1 MTKIVVADDDRMF
14 RKAAETTLRRQG
26 YAVTTAS
33 DGEEALQLIRSER
46 PDIIVLD
53 LIMPKL
59 QGFDVLQV
67 LKQDS
72 ITAAIPVIVLSS
84 LTQEQDKQEAL
95 DLGAVALD
103 WQESG
108 STKGKAVPNAREAVS
123 SAESA
128 CLRSLKSM
136 RTFAI

>member
-53 LIMPKL
+53 LIMPKI

-72 ITAAIPVIVLSS
+72 VTAAIPVIVLSS

-95 DLGAVALD
+95 DLGAVAYFNKTTFSLGELVKQVETTLTKG
-103 WQESG
+103 QESCQ
-108 STKGKAVPNAREAVS
+108 S
-123 SAESA
+123 
-128 CLRSLKSM
+128 
-136 RTFAI
+136 

>member
-1 MTKIVVADDDRMF
+1 MAKVVVADDDRMF

-26 YAVTTAS
+26 YSVATAS
-33 DGEEALQLIRSER
+33 DGEEALQLIRSEQ
-46 PDIIVLD
+46 PDLIVLD

-72 ITAAIPVIVLSS
+72 LTAAIPVIVLSS

-95 DLGAVALD
+95 DLGAVAYFNK
-103 WQESG
+103 
-108 STKGKAVPNAREAVS
+108 STFSLGELVKQVETTLSKGQTS
-123 SAESA
+123 CQS
-128 CLRSLKSM
+128 
-136 RTFAI
+136 

>member
-1 MTKIVVADDDRMF
+1 MIKIVVADDDRMF

-33 DGEEALQLIRSER
+33 DGEEALQLIRAER

-53 LIMPKL
+53 LIMPKI

-72 ITAAIPVIVLSS
+72 VTAAIPVIVLSS

-95 DLGAVALD
+95 DLGAVAYFNKTTFSLGELVKQVETTLTKG
-103 WQESG
+103 QES
-108 STKGKAVPNAREAVS
+108 SQS
-123 SAESA
+123 
-128 CLRSLKSM
+128 
-136 RTFAI
+136 

>member
-72 ITAAIPVIVLSS
+72 LTAAIPVIVLSS

-95 DLGAVALD
+95 DLGAVAYFNKATFSLGELVK
-103 WQESG
+103 QVESTL
-108 STKGKAVPNAREAVS
+108 TKGQAPCQS
-123 SAESA
+123 
-128 CLRSLKSM
+128 
-136 RTFAI
+136 

>member
-1 MTKIVVADDDRMF
+1 MTKVVVADDDRMF

-26 YAVTTAS
+26 YGVATAS

-59 QGFDVLQV
+59 QGFDVLRI
-67 LKQDS
+67 LKQDTLTS
-72 ITAAIPVIVLSS
+72 AIPVIVLSS

-95 DLGAVALD
+95 DLGAVAYFNKATFSLGELVK
-103 WQESG
+103 QVESTL
-108 STKGKAVPNAREAVS
+108 TKGQAPCPN
-123 SAESA
+123 
-128 CLRSLKSM
+128 
-136 RTFAI
+136 

>member
-33 DGEEALQLIRSER
+33 DGEEALQLIRAEQ

-53 LIMPKL
+53 LIMPKI

-72 ITAAIPVIVLSS
+72 VTAAIPVIVLSS
-84 LTQEQDKQEAL
+84 LSQEQDKQEAL
-95 DLGAVALD
+95 DLGAVAYFNKTTFSLGELVKQVETTLTKG
-103 WQESG
+103 QESCQ
-108 STKGKAVPNAREAVS
+108 S
-123 SAESA
+123 
-128 CLRSLKSM
+128 
-136 RTFAI
+136 

>member
-14 RKAAETTLRRQG
+14 RKAAETTLLRQG

-95 DLGAVALD
+95 DLGAVAYFNKATCSLGELVKQVEATLTKG
-103 WQESG
+103 QESCQ
-108 STKGKAVPNAREAVS
+108 S
-123 SAESA
+123 
-128 CLRSLKSM
+128 
-136 RTFAI
+136 

>member
-33 DGEEALQLIRSER
+33 DGEEALQLIRAEQ

-53 LIMPKL
+53 LIMPKI

-72 ITAAIPVIVLSS
+72 VTAAIPVIVLSS
-84 LTQEQDKQEAL
+84 LSQEQDKQEAL
-95 DLGAVALD
+95 DLGAVAYFNKTTFSLGELVKQVETTLTKG
-103 WQESG
+103 QESCP
-108 STKGKAVPNAREAVS
+108 S
-123 SAESA
+123 
-128 CLRSLKSM
+128 
-136 RTFAI
+136 

>member
-33 DGEEALQLIRSER
+33 DGEEALQLIRAEQ

-53 LIMPKL
+53 LMMPKI

-72 ITAAIPVIVLSS
+72 VTAAIPVIVLSS
-84 LTQEQDKQEAL
+84 LSQEQDKQEAL
-95 DLGAVALD
+95 DLGAVAYFNKTTFSLGELVKQVETTLTKG
-103 WQESG
+103 QESCQ
-108 STKGKAVPNAREAVS
+108 S
-123 SAESA
+123 
-128 CLRSLKSM
+128 
-136 RTFAI
+136 

>member
-33 DGEEALQLIRSER
+33 DGEEALQLIRAEQ

-53 LIMPKL
+53 LIMPKI

-72 ITAAIPVIVLSS
+72 LTAAIPVIVLSS

-95 DLGAVALD
+95 DLGAVAYFNKTTFSLSELVKQVETTLTKG
-103 WQESG
+103 QESCQ
-108 STKGKAVPNAREAVS
+108 S
-123 SAESA
+123 
-128 CLRSLKSM
+128 
-136 RTFAI
+136 

>member
-1 MTKIVVADDDRMF
+1 MMKIVVADDDRMF

-33 DGEEALQLIRSER
+33 DGEEALQLIRAER

-72 ITAAIPVIVLSS
+72 LTAAIPVIVLSS

-95 DLGAVALD
+95 DLGAVAYFNKTTFSLSELVKQIENTLTKG
-103 WQESG
+103 QESCQ
-108 STKGKAVPNAREAVS
+108 S
-123 SAESA
+123 
-128 CLRSLKSM
+128 
-136 RTFAI
+136 

>member
-33 DGEEALQLIRSER
+33 DGEEALQLIRAER

-72 ITAAIPVIVLSS
+72 LTAAIPVIVLSS
-84 LTQEQDKQEAL
+84 LMQEQDKQEAL
-95 DLGAVALD
+95 DLGAVAYFNKATFSLSELVKQVETTLTKG
-103 WQESG
+103 QESCQ
-108 STKGKAVPNAREAVS
+108 S
-123 SAESA
+123 
-128 CLRSLKSM
+128 
-136 RTFAI
+136 

>member
-33 DGEEALQLIRSER
+33 DGEEALQLIRAER

-72 ITAAIPVIVLSS
+72 LTAAIPVIVLSS

-95 DLGAVALD
+95 ALGAVAYFNKTTFSLSELVKQVETTLTKG
-103 WQESG
+103 QESCQ
-108 STKGKAVPNAREAVS
+108 S
-123 SAESA
+123 
-128 CLRSLKSM
+128 
-136 RTFAI
+136 

>member
-1 MTKIVVADDDRMF
+1 MTKVVVADDDRMF

-26 YAVTTAS
+26 YTVATAS

-59 QGFDVLQV
+59 QGFDVLRI
-67 LKQDS
+67 LKQDTLTS
-72 ITAAIPVIVLSS
+72 AIPVIVLSS

-95 DLGAVALD
+95 DLGAVAYFNKAAFSLGELVK
-103 WQESG
+103 QVESTL
-108 STKGKAVPNAREAVS
+108 TKGQEPCPS
-123 SAESA
+123 
-128 CLRSLKSM
+128 
-136 RTFAI
+136 

>member
-33 DGEEALQLIRSER
+33 DGEEALQLIRAEQ

-72 ITAAIPVIVLSS
+72 VTAAIPVIVLSS

-95 DLGAVALD
+95 DLGAVAYFNK
-103 WQESG
+103 
-108 STKGKAVPNAREAVS
+108 STFSLGELVKQVETTLSKGQTS
-123 SAESA
+123 CQS
-128 CLRSLKSM
+128 
-136 RTFAI
+136 

>member
-1 MTKIVVADDDRMF
+1 MF

-95 DLGAVALD
+95 DLGAVAYFNKTTFSLGELVKQVETTLTKG
-103 WQESG
+103 QESCQ
-108 STKGKAVPNAREAVS
+108 S
-123 SAESA
+123 
-128 CLRSLKSM
+128 
-136 RTFAI
+136 

>member
-1 MTKIVVADDDRMF
+1 MMKIVVADDDRMF

-33 DGEEALQLIRSER
+33 DGEEALQLIRAER

-72 ITAAIPVIVLSS
+72 LTAAIPVIVLSS

-95 DLGAVALD
+95 DLGAVAYFNKATFSLGELVKQVETTLTKG
-103 WQESG
+103 QESCQ
-108 STKGKAVPNAREAVS
+108 S
-123 SAESA
+123 
-128 CLRSLKSM
+128 
-136 RTFAI
+136 

>member
-67 LKQDS
+67 LRQDS
-72 ITAAIPVIVLSS
+72 VTAAIPVIVLSS
-84 LTQEQDKQEAL
+84 LSQEQDKQEAL
-95 DLGAVALD
+95 DLGAVAYFNKTTFSLSELVKQVETTLTKG
-103 WQESG
+103 QESCQ
-108 STKGKAVPNAREAVS
+108 S
-123 SAESA
+123 
-128 CLRSLKSM
+128 
-136 RTFAI
+136 

>member
-33 DGEEALQLIRSER
+33 DGEEALQLIRAER

-72 ITAAIPVIVLSS
+72 LTAAIPVIVLSS

-95 DLGAVALD
+95 DLGAVAYFNKTTFSLSELVK
-103 WQESG
+103 QVETTL
-108 STKGKAVPNAREAVS
+108 TKGQAS
-123 SAESA
+123 CQS
-128 CLRSLKSM
+128 
-136 RTFAI
+136 